1 MTIPTDIPQL
11 DGVTIPPVILDP
23 ARRHD
28 FMFVFEVNG
37 DNPNG
42 DPDMDNMPRTEPDT
56 GRGLVTDTSIKRKVR
71 DIATLL
77 GREIFIEPSQT
88 LNRKIGDAMGAVPQ
102 TPLTEAEL
110 DHEELM
116 AHLGHLQEGEKFT
129 LDDTILMYL
138 GDNPKKL
145 GQEITRDLPKMPKA
159 KEGEG
164 PKGPSLKAQLEA
176 VAKRMTSS
184 VSDKMALKRDDARDH
199 LVKRYYDIRMFGAV
213 LSAGL
218 NAGQVLG
225 PVTLTPAWS
234 VAPVTL
240 LQLAITRNAKN
251 TAERA
256 EKGNTEMGR
265 RHIVSHGLYV
275 AHGHYDPV
283 AGVKLGVSAD
293 DLHVLWYAL
302 TTAFTHT
309 RSAARGDIRVR
320 GLYVFTHEHRLGNAL
335 AHKLFERV
343 QLSATSP
350 APMSYADYAVT
361 LPGEDLLAGV
371 TFTAVTHG

>member
-1 MTIPTDIPQL
+1 
-11 DGVTIPPVILDP
+11 
-23 ARRHD
+23 
-28 FMFVFEVNG
+28 
-37 DNPNG
+37 
-42 DPDMDNMPRTEPDT
+42 MDNMPRTEPDT
-56 GRGLVTDTSIKRKVR
+56 GRGLTTDTSIKRKVR
-71 DIATLL
+71 DIAALL
-77 GREIFIEPSQT
+77 GLEIFIEPSQT

-110 DHEELM
+110 DHEDLM
-116 AHLGHLQEGEKFT
+116 AQLERLQEGGQFT

-145 GQEITRDLPKMPKA
+145 SQEITRDLPKAPKPQ
-159 KEGEG
+159 GDS
-164 PKGPSLKAQLEA
+164 PKGATLKGQLEA
-176 VAKRMTSS
+176 VAKRMASS
-184 VSDKMALKRDDARDH
+184 VNDKMTLKRDDARDH

-225 PVTLTPAWS
+225 PVAVTPAWS

-283 AGVKLGVSAD
+283 AGVKLGVSQD

-343 QLSATSP
+343 QITATAP
-350 APMSYADYAVT
+350 APTSYADYAVT
-361 LPGEDLLAGV
+361 LPDEALPTGV
-371 TFTAVTHG
+371 TFTPVTHG